1 MRTMQRFVRLK
12 KKGQLALIVA
22 LIVFIA
28 IAANQYRYYNNK
40 LNSASAQKA
49 ELHKELER
57 ENATNTTQLKVITP
71 SPRLAKGDNSNAPA
85 S

>member
-1 MRTMQRFVRLK
+1 MLTIERFFRLK
-12 KKGQLALIVA
+12 KKGQLAFIAA

-28 IAANQYRYYNNK
+28 IAANQYHYYNNK

-49 ELHKELER
+49 ELHRELER
-57 ENATNTTQLKVITP
+57 EKATNTTQLKVIKP
-71 SPRLAKGDNSNAPA
+71 SSRLTKGDTSNAPA